1 MNEFHRNVRTNV
13 SKIAVYNSTV
23 SPDRAVPLPQDHDS
37 AVGTAI
43 ILEFLVST
51 IMTNISIF
59 HCYVFL
65 DIDDQIL

>member
-1 MNEFHRNVRTNV
+1 MTEFHRNVRT
-13 SKIAVYNSTV
+13 IAVYDSAV
-23 SPDRAVPLPQDHDS
+23 SPDRAVPLPQDQHS
-37 AVGTAI
+37 AMGSVI